1 MSESRKNFLTVEADR
16 QIKALKL
23 IGRWRTMCIG
33 LSAIGGPFIY
43 AGFCGMN
50 QAIWM
55 RVVGIILLVIGFI
68 LAAILNLGIK
78 NGKRNVNKILAVI
91 EGK

>member
-1 MSESRKNFLTVEADR
+1 
-16 QIKALKL
+16 
-23 IGRWRTMCIG
+23 
-33 LSAIGGPFIY
+33 
-43 AGFCGMN
+43 MN